1 MREYRNEYR
10 NAHEVLPEELV
21 KKLQRI
27 YTGPVWIPA
36 VRKRRIKSEARKRDE
51 DIMRLYRDGKSIK
64 EIAETVPLCLERIR
78 QIIRRYDDGR

>member
-1 MREYRNEYR
+1 MHLYSSKYR
-10 NAHEVLPEELV
+10 NAYEVLPTELV
-21 KKLQRI
+21 ETLQSI

-64 EIAETVPLCLERIR
+64 EIAETVPLCPERIR